1 VVINDLNI
9 FRSLGA
15 RRPFERDA
23 PLFVYSDT
31 VLALSIACV
40 RFQTVAAKLPEVP
53 QAGGCF
59 ENSKALFGLAPEA
72 FEGWDSVALSKT
84 PGS

>member
-1 VVINDLNI
+1 
-9 FRSLGA
+9 
-15 RRPFERDA
+15 
-23 PLFVYSDT
+23 
-31 VLALSIACV
+31 LALSIAGE
-40 RFQTVAAKLPEVP
+40 RFQTVATKLPEVP
-53 QAGGCF
+53 QTGGCF